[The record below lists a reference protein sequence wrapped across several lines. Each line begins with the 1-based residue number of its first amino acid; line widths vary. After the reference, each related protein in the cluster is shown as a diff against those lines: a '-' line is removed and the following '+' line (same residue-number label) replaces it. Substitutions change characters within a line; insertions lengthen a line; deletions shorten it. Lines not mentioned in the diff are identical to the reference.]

1 MKIIVVTENRKEDNN
16 QTSGTLNIK
25 CPIVMMKADSSL
37 LKDNKPLFVPDFT
50 SCLTGGFHIVAR
62 ISRLGKSIPKRFAY
76 RYYDGVTVGLDVRA
90 DDVAGQLSR
99 AGQPWDLAESFD
111 GGAII
116 GSFIPTDGRPL
127 GQTAATLHGK
137 DGTTI
142 YNETGAWR
150 WNIDELI
157 EQTSRFFQLR
167 QGDLLFCG
175 PAATR
180 IPLKIGEHIEA
191 AIGSQRLLD
200 FNVR

>member
-16 QTSGTLNIK
+16 QTNGTLNIK

-50 SCLTGGFHIVAR
+50 SCLTGGFHIVVR

-90 DDVAGQLSR
+90 DDIAGQLSR

-111 GGAII
+111 GGTII
-116 GSFIPTDGRPL
+116 GSFIPTNGRPL
-127 GQTAATLHGK
+127 EQTAATLHGK
-137 DGTTI
+137 DGITLC
-142 YNETGAWR
+142 NETGSWR
-150 WNIDELI
+150 WNVDELI

-191 AIGSQRLLD
+191 AIDSRCLLD